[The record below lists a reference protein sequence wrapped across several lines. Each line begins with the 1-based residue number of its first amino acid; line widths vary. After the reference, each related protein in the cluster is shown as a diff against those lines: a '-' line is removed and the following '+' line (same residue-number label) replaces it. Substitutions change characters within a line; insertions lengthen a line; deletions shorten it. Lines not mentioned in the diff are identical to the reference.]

1 MANNIPRKVRMRHT
15 LIECR
20 AFANRGTEDLLG
32 LRPELPNGIS
42 RSRQEK
48 REYGRR
54 GSVTPPYN
62 QTSRAASGAPARQ
75 CQDRQIK
82 RRSAWPR
89 GRAVHA
95 ASPV

>member
-1 MANNIPRKVRMRHT
+1 MRHT

-20 AFANRGTEDLLG
+20 AFANRGREDLLG

-54 GSVTPPYN
+54 GSASFAKAMEVVGDPAL
-62 QTSRAASGAPARQ
+62 QTSTSL
-75 CQDRQIK
+75 
-82 RRSAWPR
+82 
-89 GRAVHA
+89 V
-95 ASPV
+95 V